1 MSPGSA
7 GGAGSL
13 ARQPA
18 QPEYPGYFISF
29 EGVDGVG
36 KSTQVRRLERY
47 LGSAGYDVLVTR
59 EPGGTA
65 IGEQIRSI
73 LLHGEDES
81 PRTEA
86 LLYAASRAQHVAQKI
101 RPALDAGCMVI
112 SDRYIDSSL
121 AYQAGGRE
129 LALED
134 VRSVNA
140 WATGGLWPVR
150 TYLLDMSF
158 EDSKKRLSGE
168 PDRLESSGSGFFERT
183 RRAFLS
189 LAEDEP
195 DRFMVV
201 DASMPADIVWEV
213 IQADI
218 DALLGGSITGKNA
231 LKGDARDGTGR
242 DEAGR

>member
-7 GGAGSL
+7 GDIRNLG
-13 ARQPA
+13 RQPA

-101 RPALDAGCMVI
+101 RPALDAGYMVI
-112 SDRYIDSSL
+112 CDRYIDSSL
-121 AYQAGGRE
+121 AYQAG
-129 LALED
+129 
-134 VRSVNA
+134 VSWPWKMSVLLMHGQQGA
-140 WATGGLWPVR
+140 CGLYVHICW
-150 TYLLDMSF
+150 
-158 EDSKKRLSGE
+158 
-168 PDRLESSGSGFFERT
+168 
-183 RRAFLS
+183 
-189 LAEDEP
+189 
-195 DRFMVV
+195 
-201 DASMPADIVWEV
+201 I
-213 IQADI
+213 
-218 DALLGGSITGKNA
+218 
-231 LKGDARDGTGR
+231 
-242 DEAGR
+242 

>member
-7 GGAGSL
+7 GDMGSMG
-13 ARQPA
+13 RQPA

-121 AYQAGGRE
+121 AYQAGGRK

-140 WATGGLWPVR
+140 WATGDLWPVR

-158 EDSKKRLSGE
+158 EDSKKGSLTGWSLQAPDSLSVPGGHSC
-168 PDRLESSGSGFFERT
+168 PWLRMNRT
-183 RRAFLS
+183 GLWWLTLQCLQILCGKLSRRILMRC
-189 LAEDEP
+189 LAA
-195 DRFMVV
+195 V
-201 DASMPADIVWEV
+201 
-213 IQADI
+213 
-218 DALLGGSITGKNA
+218 
-231 LKGDARDGTGR
+231 
-242 DEAGR
+242 